1 MTHRRSSN
9 GAVLE
14 ISPPPGGRAV
24 ASAPPVNLFMTRHA
38 KRHEIV
44 LVMRTAIAKRL
55 DVMHERRRHKASALS
70 AHLAQRFSCQMPVA
84 NPAPR
89 TAVSLMLPI
98 AASEAFVVSLHRLLV
113 LFAVAALLVCEI
125 RTACHAARAF
135 RFPRHLAPLF
145 GHEKSPRRFPSEG
158 LTHFLFLLS
167 VSYHIGHTDINLTF
181 YDIS

>member
-1 MTHRRSSN
+1 MNFLVT
-9 GAVLE
+9 ADAE
-14 ISPPPGGRAV
+14 
-24 ASAPPVNLFMTRHA
+24 
-38 KRHEIV
+38 RHEIA
-44 LVMRTAIAKRL
+44 LVMRAAIAERL
-55 DVMHERRRHKASALS
+55 DVMHKRRRHKASVLFAR
-70 AHLAQRFSCQMPVA
+70 LAQRFSHQMAVA
-84 NPAPR
+84 NLSPH

-98 AASEAFVVSLHRLLV
+98 AASESFVVSLHRLLV

-125 RTACHAARAF
+125 RTACHAAGAF